1 MESTLNPSAP
11 RRRGTPKPT
20 PEELATMPDWA
31 RQRRPWDISPG
42 DWRYFLR
49 GGIVILLLVALVTV
63 IVRLI
68 LGRPL
73 DEMVLLVSLL
83 VTVVLVGTQWFGTV
97 HVTRAISRLAGE
109 LPIAPRPLPPLVI
122 LAGTAVVFALALVGI
137 TGLLVYDDDR
147 SLALGV
153 VIAIL
158 PALVATGII
167 ALLGRRT
174 LAILKRPEV
183 RQMLVVDQAVTD
195 ARRQHDDAIKES
207 EPLDR
212 P

>member
-1 MESTLNPSAP
+1 
-11 RRRGTPKPT
+11 
-20 PEELATMPDWA
+20 MPNWA

-49 GGIVILLLVALVTV
+49 GGIAILLIVAVITTV
-63 IVRLI
+63 VRLI

-109 LPIAPRPLPPLVI
+109 LPISPRPLPALVI
-122 LAGTAVVFALALVGI
+122 LTGTLVIFGLALIGI
-137 TGLLVYDDDR
+137 TGLLAYDDTR
-147 SLALGV
+147 SLAKSV
-153 VIAIL
+153 AIAAL
-158 PALVATGII
+158 PAMVATGII

-174 LAILKRPEV
+174 LSILTRPEV
-183 RQMLVVDQAVTD
+183 RQMLVVDQATAD
-195 ARRQHDDAIKES
+195 ARRQHEDAPGVTGPVDGS
-207 EPLDR
+207 QG
-212 P
+212 

>member
-1 MESTLNPSAP
+1 
-11 RRRGTPKPT
+11 
-20 PEELATMPDWA
+20 MPNWA
-31 RQRRPWDISPG
+31 RQRRPWDISPA

-49 GGIVILLLVALVTV
+49 GGIAILLVVALITT

-73 DEMVLLVSLL
+73 DEMVFLVALL

-109 LPIAPRPLPPLVI
+109 LPISPRPLPALVI
-122 LAGTAVVFALALVGI
+122 LTGTVVVFALALIGI
-137 TGLLVYDDDR
+137 TGVLIYDDAR
-147 SLALGV
+147 SMAEGV
-153 VIAIL
+153 AIAAL

-174 LAILKRPEV
+174 LSILQRPEV
-183 RQMLVVDQAVTD
+183 RQMLVVDQAVSD
-195 ARRQHDDAIKES
+195 AHRQHDDGPIETEQRS
-207 EPLDR
+207 PS
-212 P
+212 